1 MGGLSL
7 WHWII
12 VLLVVLILFGRGRIS
27 DIMGDFGKGIKSFKE
42 GINDESADRH
52 APPPPPVVPPAQI
65 APQAPAQPTVPPVAT
80 IVDPATGV
88 PVPEPGMT
96 HLSSENKTG
105 A

>member
-42 GINDESADRH
+42 GINEESGDRH
-52 APPPPPVVPPAQI
+52 APPPPPPAQI
-65 APQAPAQPTVPPVAT
+65 VSQNPEPPVVT
-80 IVDPATGV
+80 STGTPAASPMPTETKIN
-88 PVPEPGMT
+88 P
-96 HLSSENKTG
+96 
-105 A
+105 